1 VTVRD
6 WVTERTVAAPRAL
19 VREML
24 DALAADAELPVTRTA
39 DVCIA
44 AASRTLDA
52 LIAEQ
57 RFERPSAIALLAVDA
72 LTTLAF
78 EFAAERG
85 TEVDGLADAAAR
97 GIKTLSASSLARV

>member
-6 WVTERTVAAPRAL
+6 WVTEHTAAAPGAL
-19 VREML
+19 IGAML
-24 DALAADAELPVTRTA
+24 GALGTDADAPVARTA
-39 DVCIA
+39 DACIA

-52 LIAEQ
+52 LIADQ
-57 RFERPSAIALLAVDA
+57 RFGREAAIELLAVDA

-85 TEVDGLADAAAR
+85 IGTDAIADAAVR
-97 GIKTLSASSLARV
+97 GIKTLSASTLARV